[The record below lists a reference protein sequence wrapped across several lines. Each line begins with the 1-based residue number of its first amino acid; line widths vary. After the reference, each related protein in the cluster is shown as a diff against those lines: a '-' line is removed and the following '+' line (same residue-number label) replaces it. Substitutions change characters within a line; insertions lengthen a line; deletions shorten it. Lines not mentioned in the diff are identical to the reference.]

1 MNDSDESTT
10 TSNSSSA
17 SVQHRHRSRQ
27 RSHHVAGFRSPPP
40 PYTTSEQPHTV
51 FATSSLPPSYES
63 HINENIPIDPSMVT
77 NAQPTENLPL
87 PTTTLDVSATLT
99 NTSIETFHV

>member
-1 MNDSDESTT
+1 MNDSDESIT

-17 SVQHRHRSRQ
+17 SVQHRQ
-27 RSHHVAGFRSPPP
+27 RLHHVAGFRSPPP

-63 HINENIPIDPSMVT
+63 HINENRPTNPSIVT

-87 PTTTLDVSATLT
+87 PTTTILDVSATLT

>member
-1 MNDSDESTT
+1 MNHSDESSI
-10 TSNSSSA
+10 TSNSSFA
-17 SVQHRHRSRQ
+17 SVQHERRHRHP
-27 RSHHVAGFRSPPP
+27 SHHVAGFRSPPP
-40 PYTTSEQPHTV
+40 PYTTSEQPYTV

-63 HINENIPIDPSMVT
+63 HINENIPTDPS

-87 PTTTLDVSATLT
+87 PTTTTLDVSATLA